1 MKYYRIL
8 IQISISAL
16 ILIFSVKPVFAQDK
30 NRLKIAAAL
39 EKSGSYEESLD
50 IYLTL
55 FNKGNSSHTVI
66 SGIKKNYV
74 KLRRYEE
81 MINFFNPLIKR
92 FPKRI
97 NYKIDLGSAYY
108 LNDNKKQAM
117 EIWEQVYNSQP
128 PNSMNYR
135 LTGMAMIELRLY
147 DEAAQVYKKAIQNI
161 KNQESLYR
169 DIAMLYKARLNY
181 EQAVQNNLLYYSF
194 YKKQINYVRSQIIS
208 MSKDDE
214 AVERIIAS
222 MENFI
227 KIHNTTD
234 AVIEEL
240 LAGMYIKK
248 KDFEHAFSLY
258 KKLHKKN
265 IKQNYLWRF
274 AREAEANNAFDY
286 SIKAYQTALSAKI
299 SDQLHANLKYNLARS
314 HYYLGRQLAAK
325 GKNETGQ
332 RQVNEAIRLLEEV
345 IQKNAA
351 MQFTWRSIELQADIN
366 QSFYNDIDKAI
377 RLYERLTASKG
388 RKEAL
393 DRVKIKLGNAYLLKN
408 DLQTAGNYY
417 NNISTRPYQNLGAF
431 NLAEI
436 DYFKGQFA
444 KAKEQ
449 YERLLSNVLLKDSLT
464 NNAMER
470 IITIEQYVSD
480 STALAQFSAAG
491 LLERRQ
497 KLSEAAKIVAGL
509 FEVQK
514 EISPLAGI
522 EAALI
527 YIKLD
532 KLEDGQNILNK
543 FTASYKDD
551 RNIDRAYFLL
561 ADIYNKQQN
570 YKQALDNYRTILVD
584 YPASFYLEQARERAR
599 ALTAKLKET
608 KLP

>member
-16 ILIFSVKPVFAQDK
+16 LLVFSVKPAFAQDK
-30 NRLKIAAAL
+30 TRLKIAAAL
-39 EKSGSYEESLD
+39 EKSGSYEEALD
-50 IYLTL
+50 IYFTL
-55 FNKGNSSHTVI
+55 FNKGNSSHSVI

-74 KLRRYEE
+74 KLRRYED

-108 LNDNKKQAM
+108 LNDNKKQAT

-147 DEAAQVYKKAIQNI
+147 DEAAQVYKKAIHNI

-194 YKKQINYVRSQIIS
+194 YKKQINYVRSQILS

-222 MENFI
+222 MKNFI
-227 KIHNTTD
+227 KTHNTTD

-258 KKLHKKN
+258 KKLHKKSK
-265 IKQNYLWRF
+265 KQNYLWRF

-325 GKNETGQ
+325 GKNEIGQ

-351 MQFTWRSIELQADIN
+351 R
-366 QSFYNDIDKAI
+366 
-377 RLYERLTASKG
+377 
-388 RKEAL
+388 
-393 DRVKIKLGNAYLLKN
+393 
-408 DLQTAGNYY
+408 
-417 NNISTRPYQNLGAF
+417 
-431 NLAEI
+431 
-436 DYFKGQFA
+436 
-444 KAKEQ
+444 
-449 YERLLSNVLLKDSLT
+449 
-464 NNAMER
+464 
-470 IITIEQYVSD
+470 
-480 STALAQFSAAG
+480 
-491 LLERRQ
+491 
-497 KLSEAAKIVAGL
+497 
-509 FEVQK
+509 
-514 EISPLAGI
+514 
-522 EAALI
+522 
-527 YIKLD
+527 
-532 KLEDGQNILNK
+532 
-543 FTASYKDD
+543 
-551 RNIDRAYFLL
+551 
-561 ADIYNKQQN
+561 
-570 YKQALDNYRTILVD
+570 
-584 YPASFYLEQARERAR
+584 
-599 ALTAKLKET
+599 
-608 KLP
+608 